1 MSKIEQLKA
10 EIDSLTTEEFTEIFR
25 WMSEKDW
32 EKWNKKIETDSQ
44 SGRLEFLVREA
55 REGKAKGVPKD
66 R

>member
-55 REGKAKGVPKD
+55 REGKAKGAPKD

>member
-1 MSKIEQLKA
+1 MSKIAQLKA